1 MNNSDNNNGSHSLLY
16 SLALTF
22 SILFML
28 KYVTLWKFYG
38 EVATYFEYLA
48 LLFTTLLLGISA
60 TWYKPLYI
68 ILSVILVFIIG
79 SNCDQLELLYFSLSL
94 IVGAKGLE
102 FTDILKAHFNL
113 SVSFCLLNI
122 VGSQMGIIENA
133 TLMDQSERLSV
144 IDDTIFRESFGYDWC
159 TDFASHVF
167 LIILSLWILKKG
179 VFTKYQLCI
188 LLGIAVFILL
198 KTGTRMAA
206 AGIVIIALLSFYI
219 KYRDPYKIP
228 KSVWFFFLAS
238 TPFCAILSIYV
249 TMKYDST
256 DAVWML
262 TDMFLSGRLSLGQD
276 AILYKGFPWLGQ
288 VYKMYGMG
296 NSIGGDEYNYIDN
309 TYVQYFVIFGI
320 VATVALILCYVRI
333 CYKSYKQK
341 ILIIPLAVFISSLF
355 GIITQFHFNVI
366 YCPLLLATFSDLG
379 NSEIQEGQ
387 ELN

>member
-1 MNNSDNNNGSHSLLY
+1 
-16 SLALTF
+16 
-22 SILFML
+22 ML

-38 EVATYFEYLA
+38 EIATYFEYLA

-60 TWYKPLYI
+60 FSYKSHAFIFLFI
-68 ILSVILVFIIG
+68 SVFLVLIIG
-79 SNCDQLELLYFSLSL
+79 SNSHQLELLYFSLSL
-94 IVGAKGLE
+94 VVGAKGLE
-102 FTDILKAHFNL
+102 FKDILKVHFYL

-122 VGSQMGIIENA
+122 VGSQMGLIENA
-133 TLMDQSERLSV
+133 IQKDQSERLSI
-144 IDDTIFRESFGYDWC
+144 IDDTLFRESFGYDWC

-179 VFTKYQLCI
+179 IFSKSQLCM
-188 LLGIAVFILL
+188 LLGIAVFVLL

-206 AGIVIIALLSFYI
+206 AGIVVIALLSFYI
-219 KYRDPYKIP
+219 RYRNPYNISKF
-228 KSVWFFFLAS
+228 VWFFFILS
-238 TPFCAILSIYV
+238 TPICAILSLCV

-262 TDMFLSGRLSLGQD
+262 VDMFLSGRLSLGQD
-276 AILYKGFPWLGQ
+276 AILYKGFPWFGQ
-288 VYKMYGMG
+288 VYEMYGMG
-296 NSIGGDEYNYIDN
+296 NSMGGDEYNYIDN
-309 TYVQYFVIFGI
+309 TYIQSFVISGI
-320 VATVALILCYVRI
+320 IATIVLILCYVRI